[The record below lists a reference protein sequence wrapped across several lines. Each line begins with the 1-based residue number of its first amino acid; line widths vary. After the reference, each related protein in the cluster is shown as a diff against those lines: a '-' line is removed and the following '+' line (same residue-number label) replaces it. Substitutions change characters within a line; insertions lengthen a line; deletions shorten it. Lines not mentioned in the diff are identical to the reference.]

1 MSFIVQLVIDKDV
14 PSQTGCKSSP
24 LLSIS
29 WIKRPIVVSLP
40 PTSGASIYSC
50 VVFQMLCSFSI
61 QVIYLEDINLD
72 FCSVFFRD
80 FRYIHNARRSFTV
93 MISIT
98 VCGISEGFLI
108 MKIALHL
115 LFLTTLLLQQQ
126 LIQDISP

>member
-14 PSQTGCKSSP
+14 PSQAGCKSSP

-50 VVFQMLCSFSI
+50 VVFQMLCRFSI

-72 FCSVFFRD
+72 FCSVFFTET
-80 FRYIHNARRSFTV
+80 SGTFTMREEV
-93 MISIT
+93 
-98 VCGISEGFLI
+98 
-108 MKIALHL
+108 
-115 LFLTTLLLQQQ
+115 
-126 LIQDISP
+126 SP